1 MRIGA
6 KARSELKRKYPV
18 IYGIKRDDGTT
29 DLVFVTRVASSVSGR
44 RTDVLTAANTRGR
57 YKQLKTPTQGRYD
70 IRTDLI
76 LQATRL
82 QPEDVW
88 GYVADVMNAAAD
100 KGVSPY
106 VYAGLD
112 ERPSRYKP
120 RPPRETRALRMR
132 RERMGLSVEEFYED
146 PVRFRGVK

>member
-6 KARSELKRKYPV
+6 KARNELKRKYPV
-18 IYGIKRDDGTT
+18 IYGIKQDDGSTN
-29 DLVFVTRVASSVSGR
+29 LVFVTRTVDGT
-44 RTDVLTAANTRGR
+44 RTDVLMYANMRSR
-57 YKQLKTPTQGRYD
+57 IKQLITPTQGRYD

-76 LQATRL
+76 LQASRVK
-82 QPEDVW
+82 PEDVW

-120 RPPRETRALRMR
+120 RPPREVRALRMR

-146 PVRFRGVK
+146 PVRFRGIK